1 MAYNA
6 AQIYKMTSLQTASK
20 SDLTLMLYDGGIKF
34 CNLALMAIEKKDM
47 EKANVNIQKAEK
59 VIVELKSTLDFKYPV
74 AKDFDLIYDYVYR
87 RLVEAN
93 IKKEKEPLEEAL
105 KQIRDMRD
113 MWGEITKKV
122 KSN

>member
-47 EKANVNIQKAEK
+47 EKANENIQKAEK

-113 MWGEITKKV
+113 MWVEITKKV